1 MSQDHGTA
9 AVEIGALVTM
19 SRQGDCQSST
29 ISEQDELR
37 DSQQGKTLEILQ
49 TKVPFHP
56 GVAAIPE
63 RRG

>member
-19 SRQGDCQSST
+19 SRQGDCQSSA

-37 DSQQGKTLEILQ
+37 DSQQGKIFLLETDKNLLDLS
-49 TKVPFHP
+49 F
-56 GVAAIPE
+56 
-63 RRG
+63 